1 VDDAQLRQIWPVFSA
16 EAREYT
22 QAIAAGA
29 LELERAVDPS
39 VLGELQR
46 AAHSLKGAAASL
58 GLGTIEQVAHAVEDC
73 LGRGAAGAALPPA
86 SVQALLAAARAVEE
100 ALDRGD
106 AGGEPGVED
115 VAGLLAE
122 LGGADG
128 GAGAPAREP
137 RPARAHAAT
146 EALDALAE
154 HVARLGSPRL
164 ADREGEIA
172 RASAAARAL
181 GAQGHAALCVRLAR
195 AFEGVAAGGTEGA
208 RATAA
213 AAGLLVELRR
223 AFSGP
228 APAAPARQ
236 RPAAGERA
244 LRVTAAAVES
254 VSRHVELLAVGQ
266 ARVEPR
272 ARRLLAIQAA
282 CEEAVRAAAGEAETA
297 GAAVTELERLRDL
310 VREIGALGREA
321 LHEASRQRVE
331 AAALREDLRGLRM
344 IPAAAALEPLR
355 RTAREAAGWLGK
367 EVVVAFSG
375 GDVKLD
381 RHVVE
386 ELRPALV
393 HLVRNAV
400 DHGIEAPAAR
410 AAAGKPAA
418 GTLRVEVAPRG
429 SRVSVV
435 VADDGAGIDRARV
448 REKAVRSG
456 LVAEAAAAALDDAA
470 CLDLVFRPGFS
481 TAVEVSAVSGRGVG
495 LDVVR
500 DAATRLQG
508 TVSVDSVPGKGT
520 RFVLDLPLTLA
531 TTSGI
536 LLRIGGALAA
546 VPSEAVE
553 RAVRLGR
560 AELGTVAG
568 RASARIGEAQIPYAP
583 LGQVLGMPQAAWGT
597 PAGLQPAIV
606 LALGGERIALGVDEV
621 IGGQE
626 LVVSSL
632 GRICTPVTHLAGAA
646 LLDDGTVVGVLNAA
660 ELLARARRGAAAQA
674 EAPRPRIV
682 VADDSSTTRAA
693 MKTILEIA
701 GYAVAPAG
709 DGEEALRQ
717 LAEAPCQLLVTD
729 VQMPRLDG
737 LGLTRRVRADPRFRS
752 LPVVLV
758 TSLDSP
764 EDRAAGLEAGADAY
778 LVKREVERG
787 MLLETVR
794 RLLPEPP

>member
-1 VDDAQLRQIWPVFSA
+1 MDDLQFRQIWPVFSA
-16 EAREYT
+16 EARDYT

-29 LELERAVDPS
+29 LELERGVDAV
-39 VLGELQR
+39 VVAELQR

-58 GLGTIEQVAHAVEDC
+58 GLETIEQVAHAVEDC
-73 LGRGAAGAALPPA
+73 LGRGAAGAALPSA
-86 SVQALLAAARAVEE
+86 SVQALLAAARAIEE
-100 ALDRGD
+100 TLDRGD
-106 AGGEPGVED
+106 AGGEPVVEGA
-115 VAGLLAE
+115 AGLLAA

-128 GAGAPAREP
+128 GAARVASEARRAGVPA
-137 RPARAHAAT
+137 ALK
-146 EALDALAE
+146 ALDVLAE
-154 HVARLGSPRL
+154 HLARLGSPDL
-164 ADREGEIA
+164 ADRGGEAA
-172 RASAAARAL
+172 RAARAARAL
-181 GAQGHAALCVRLAR
+181 GEIGYAPECVRLAR
-195 AFEGVAAGGTEGA
+195 AFEGIAAGGTEGA
-208 RATAA
+208 RDTAA
-213 AAGLLVELRR
+213 AAGLLVELRS

-228 APAAPARQ
+228 APAPPRQ

-244 LRVTAAAVES
+244 LRVSAAAVDS

-282 CEEAVRAAAGEAETA
+282 CEEAVRAAAGEAEAA
-297 GAAVTELERLRDL
+297 GSAAAELERLREL

-367 EVVVAFSG
+367 EVAVAFSG

-381 RHVVE
+381 RHVLE

-400 DHGIEAPAAR
+400 DHGIEAPEAR
-410 AAAGKPAA
+410 AAAGKPGA
-418 GTLRVEVAPRG
+418 GTVRVEVAPRG

-435 VADDGAGIDRARV
+435 VSDDGAGIDRGRV
-448 REKAVRSG
+448 QEKAVRSG
-456 LVAEAAAAALDDAA
+456 LVTGAAALDDAA
-470 CLDLVFRPGFS
+470 CLDLVFRAGFS
-481 TAVEVSAVSGRGVG
+481 TAEEVGAVSGRGVG

-508 TVSVDSVPGKGT
+508 TASVESVPGKGT

-536 LLRIGGALAA
+536 LIRIGGALAA

-568 RASARIGEAQIPYAP
+568 RTTARIDATQVPYAP
-583 LGQVLGMPQAAWGT
+583 LGQILGMPQAAWGAQ
-597 PAGLQPAIV
+597 AGLQPAIV

-660 ELLARARRGAAAQA
+660 EILARARRGAAAGRA

-701 GYAVAPAG
+701 GYAVAPAA

-717 LAEAPCQLLVTD
+717 LAESPCQLLVTD

-737 LGLTRRVRADPRFRS
+737 LGLTRRVRADPRLRS

-758 TSLDSP
+758 TSLDSA

-794 RLLPEPP
+794 RLLPEAP